1 MNRATV
7 TLKAVAA
14 SFIYAPPNK
23 SLEGTANSAAL
34 IRKACPQL
42 RCVRRPS
49 APALG
54 GLLVARDSEEI
65 MDTQTLIATLEAAP
79 GIIIGLVREVPPQN
93 LKRRPAPNKWSA
105 HEHACHISTGDAAFL
120 SRLELMLSNP
130 LPQIKSM
137 EPSPDEEAG
146 SLLSVDLD
154 EALGR
159 YVRERALVVKRLKE
173 LSADDWQRTAE
184 HEAFSHYSVYIMFRH
199 LLMHE
204 MLHAYRIDELMLKKD
219 WE

>member
-1 MNRATV
+1 MSIV
-7 TLKAVAA
+7 KAVFEVEHCRVPRGPYEMLEPDVGKLA
-14 SFIYAPPNK
+14 SPVFRGRGGGNI
-23 SLEGTANSAAL
+23 AL
-34 IRKACPQL
+34 LPGRLP
-42 RCVRRPS
+42 
-49 APALG
+49 G
-54 GLLVARDSEEI
+54 RDSEEI

-105 HEHACHISTGDAAFL
+105 HEHACHISTGQATFL
-120 SRLELMLSNP
+120 SRLELMLSDP